1 MPRLERIAGRISVVR
16 GQKVI
21 LDADLAELYGV
32 ETRVLLQAVR
42 RNANRYPPD
51 FLFVLTTQ
59 EVAALRSQTV
69 ISKRS
74 GRGGRSHARIA
85 FTEHGAIMA
94 ATVLHSPRAIEM
106 SVYVVRAFI
115 QLRHALAANREIEK
129 RLHELERKVGTHD
142 QAIAEIILALRQLTQ
157 PPPAIKRRRIG
168 FVQQD

>member
-1 MPRLERIAGRISVVR
+1 
-16 GQKVI
+16 
-21 LDADLAELYGV
+21 
-32 ETRVLLQAVR
+32 
-42 RNANRYPPD
+42 
-51 FLFVLTTQ
+51 
-59 EVAALRSQTV
+59 
-69 ISKRS
+69 
-74 GRGGRSHARIA
+74 
-85 FTEHGAIMA
+85 MA

-142 QAIAEIILALRQLTQ
+142 QAIGEIILALRQLTQ